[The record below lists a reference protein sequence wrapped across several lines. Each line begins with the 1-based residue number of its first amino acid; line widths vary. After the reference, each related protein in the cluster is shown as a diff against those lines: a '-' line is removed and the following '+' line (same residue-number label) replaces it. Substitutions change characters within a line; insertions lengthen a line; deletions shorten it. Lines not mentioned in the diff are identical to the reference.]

1 MCTKVV
7 YQDVSM
13 VKLTVPYIPS
23 FLGFREADIFCE
35 MVLSLELTMPSCWTE
50 SFQVS
55 RQKSKEPAVTPGV
68 LMVDGNG
75 LLHPRYVIFIILL
88 HNGDTG

>member
-1 MCTKVV
+1 MLVPVMLSLMKTSRLVRITHSKRYVKSEMCTKVV

-35 MVLSLELTMPSCWTE
+35 MVLSLELMMLSC
-50 SFQVS
+50 
-55 RQKSKEPAVTPGV
+55 
-68 LMVDGNG
+68 
-75 LLHPRYVIFIILL
+75 
-88 HNGDTG
+88 